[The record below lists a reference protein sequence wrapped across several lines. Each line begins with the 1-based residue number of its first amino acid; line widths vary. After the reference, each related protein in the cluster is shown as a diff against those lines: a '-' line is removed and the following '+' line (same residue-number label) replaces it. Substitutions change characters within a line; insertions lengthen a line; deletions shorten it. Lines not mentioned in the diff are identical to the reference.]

1 MVHVAVSESR
11 TIVLTIIKDDQA
23 IWVVL
28 DELHKEVL
36 FCLSAQ
42 SLKDSLLICHAQQ
55 RPASS
60 AEEQLLGIS
69 PSSECNSLEGVLVEL
84 RGTCSIVRYLTGNQ
98 ALANS
103 LAKIPSLPG
112 LEKDHETGALPTPV
126 SVVSEPSGET
136 P

>member
-1 MVHVAVSESR
+1 MLSESR
-11 TIVLTIIKDDQA
+11 TVDLNRVKDDQA
-23 IWVVL
+23 TWIAL
-28 DELHKEVL
+28 EELHREVL

-55 RPASS
+55 RQASS
-60 AEEQLLGIS
+60 AEEQFLGIS
-69 PSSECNSLEGVLVEL
+69 PSSEGNLLGGVLVEL
-84 RGTCSIVRYLTGNQ
+84 RGICSIVRYLTGNQ

-112 LEKDHETGALPTPV
+112 LEKDHETGASPPPL